1 MKWKIGII
9 KWCNNFVYER
19 EREGG
24 GVENVYDDVKLNV
37 C

>member
-9 KWCNNFVYER
+9 KWCNNCLWER
-19 EREGG
+19 ERGG
-24 GVENVYDDVKLNV
+24 GGGENVYDDVKLNV

>member
-9 KWCNNFVYER
+9 KWCNNCLWER
-19 EREGG
+19 ERGG
-24 GVENVYDDVKLNV
+24 GGENVYDDVKLNV